1 MRIVLVR
8 MDVRGGLKQSINDKN
23 PVRLVSSL
31 NVAIETKYLWW
42 N

>member
-8 MDVRGGLKQSINDKN
+8 MDVRGGFEKCINDKN

-31 NVAIETKYLWW
+31 NVAIETKYM
-42 N
+42 